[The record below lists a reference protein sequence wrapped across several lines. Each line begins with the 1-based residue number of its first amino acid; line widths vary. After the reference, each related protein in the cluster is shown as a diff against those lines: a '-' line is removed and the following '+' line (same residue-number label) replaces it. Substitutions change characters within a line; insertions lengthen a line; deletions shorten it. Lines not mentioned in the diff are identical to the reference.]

1 MIACAGEDQQRRE
14 DRRQSKAEGHGGSL
28 HPPAGAGSRRHRVA
42 TKPTRGYPPRVRS
55 LSLAFLTLS
64 LLAPPAAHAQEGGWA
79 EIFDPAQRLGRRR
92 MRQGLAKL
100 VHGLSP
106 GDPALG
112 AAPRW
117 VLLEQALVRFERAR
131 RVLPDDPELAYY
143 TAYAL
148 TRWERPARDGGTEY
162 RADEAI
168 VEWQRVRALDPEF
181 FPDRVAYELAMLHMR
196 RQEFE
201 RARAE
206 YEAALRTALPPTVQL
221 EDRFYLPATSER
233 ALAFLFSG
241 LDRANVHGNLA
252 EVTMLTGDLRSAIT
266 HYEAAIEQTED
277 PFTRSLAEW
286 GLALTLDRS
295 GDSDAALEV
304 AARALRGDPVPPDD
318 PRFAALHRAH
328 GAMSVLHL
336 DFVFFE
342 PVYELHAYEALGHEA
357 TARMD
362 GGVNRPALERAL
374 RSWRLFLAEGGTSSR
389 FAGGARRHLERL
401 EAELGVEAAPLRA
414 PSGRGLLR

>member
-1 MIACAGEDQQRRE
+1 M
-14 DRRQSKAEGHGGSL
+14 L
-28 HPPAGAGSRRHRVA
+28 
-42 TKPTRGYPPRVRS
+42 RS
-55 LSLAFLTLS
+55 LL
-64 LLAPPAAHAQEGGWA
+64 LLALALPLLPTTARAQEGGWS
-79 EIFDPAQRLGRRR
+79 EVFDPAERLGRRR
-92 MRQGLAKL
+92 MRQGLTKL
-100 VHGLSP
+100 VHGLTP

-148 TRWERPARDGGTEY
+148 TRWERPARDGGTEH

-168 VEWQRVRALDPEF
+168 EQWRRVRALDPAF

-196 RQEFE
+196 RQEFAE
-201 RARAE
+201 ARAE
-206 YEAALRTALPPTVQL
+206 YEAALRSALPPTVEL
-221 EDRFYLPATSER
+221 EDRFYMPAATER

-252 EVTMLTGDLRSAIT
+252 EVTMLTGDLRAAIE

-277 PFTRSLAEW
+277 PFTRALAQW
-286 GLALTLDRS
+286 GLALALDRS
-295 GDSDAALEV
+295 GDRDAALEV
-304 AARALRGDPVPPDD
+304 ATRALRADPIDPND
-318 PRFAALHRAH
+318 PRFATLHRRH

-342 PVYELHAYEALGHEA
+342 PIYELHAYEALGHEA

-362 GGVNRPALERAL
+362 GAADRPGLERAL

-389 FAGGARRHLERL
+389 FASVARRHLARL
-401 EAELGVEAAPLRA
+401 EAELGVAGEAVSPA